1 MQTIWS
7 FDHIKNKH
15 ILYRGKDYMKKFSE
29 ALRQH
34 AGKKI
39 DFEKKKMLP
48 LTKEE

>member
-34 AGKKI
+34 A
-39 DFEKKKMLP
+39 EKKLILKR
-48 LTKEE
+48 KKCYH